1 MTNKEVKIIMG
12 SGEEV
17 IISSHDK
24 EHITLAVES
33 TDNTSLAVEINTE
46 ELDTLI
52 ATLQFIKKEIEK

>member
-1 MTNKEVKIIMG
+1 MG